1 MSNPSPPS
9 VYQSSDNQKQGMN
22 RNYLMSID
30 GLIRLALIVK
40 EAFVFHFELIIGFK
54 ICLFTNNLRFS
65 ASPVG
70 FLQPQQFR
78 KMDPVYI
85 MIRLFMEVRFVYI

>member
-9 VYQSSDNQKQGMN
+9 VYQSSDNQKQGIN
-22 RNYLMSID
+22 RNYLTSID

-40 EAFVFHFELIIGFK
+40 EAFLFHFELIIIFVLTFA
-54 ICLFTNNLRFS
+54 CLQLRFW

-78 KMDPVYI
+78 KVDPIHFMTILY
-85 MIRLFMEVRFVYI
+85 MEVRYVYI